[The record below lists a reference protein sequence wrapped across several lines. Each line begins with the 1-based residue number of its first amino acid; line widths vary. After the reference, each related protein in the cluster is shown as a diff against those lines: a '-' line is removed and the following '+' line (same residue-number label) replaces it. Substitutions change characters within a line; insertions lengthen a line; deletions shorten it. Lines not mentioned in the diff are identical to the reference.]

1 MKLIRRFSLFI
12 LCGGIFLSSLSALQ
26 KAGPKM
32 PEQYRKWL
40 EEEVVYI
47 VAPRE
52 RDVFRKLETD
62 RERDIFIEA
71 FWKQRDPTP
80 GAPRNEFKE
89 EHYRRLSYA
98 NEFFG
103 RGTPRPGWLTDQGK
117 VYIVLGPPLNVE
129 KFDMIMN
136 VYPTEIWFYL
146 GDPALGL
153 PTAFHIIFFK
163 KEGTGEYVM
172 YVPAEHGPQS
182 LIADYLGDAKD
193 VVDAYQRLAELAPHL
208 ARQTLSLIPG
218 ERVPLG
224 AVSMASTT
232 LLSSVFASPQKKV
245 EDRWAEALLKY
256 KDIVEVDY
264 SANYIPSDA
273 FLSVIKDPSG
283 IFFVHYS
290 VEPKKISVDAY
301 GSQYSANF
309 ELDGRLSDAK
319 GNTVFQYAKEIPLT
333 FSGDQLKDVGANALA
348 IQDMFP
354 LVPGTYRFDLLL
366 KNTVS
371 KEFASLEG
379 TITIPEEGS
388 GTFISPLVL
397 GHQVEKRGTEA
408 GDFVPFKTPN
418 GLLLCQAR
426 KTFARKET
434 LHVFFQA
441 MGLTPEIRSAGRLMV
456 ELLRQD
462 SLFLSKTRELIEF
475 DRLPDILFE
484 FPLSDFPPDYYKIRV
499 ALLDGKGAE
508 LAAEDE
514 DFEVTAAAE
523 VPRPLIVSKV
533 MPASRSDEYDYI
545 MGIQWL
551 NLGREDVARAL
562 LEKAYRRN
570 PNQLKYA
577 LGLAQVFY
585 IEKEFKKAKEVLS
598 PFAGDRATDQVYYF
612 LGKSCHALEQYS
624 EAASFYR
631 EYLSRFGL
639 NLEVLNLLGMAHYR
653 MGDAKSALEAWRK
666 SLEIN
671 SGQEDIRK
679 LVQALTEKK

>member
-1 MKLIRRFSLFI
+1 MKIIMKIALPI
-12 LCGGIFLSSLSALQ
+12 LCGGILLSSLPAGQ

-40 EEEVVYI
+40 EEEI
-47 VAPRE
+47 ATIMTPRE
-52 RDVFRKLETD
+52 RDVFRKLQTD
-62 RERDIFIEA
+62 REREIFIEA

-80 GAPRNEFKE
+80 GTPRNEFRE

-103 RGTPRPGWLTDQGK
+103 RGTPRPGWMTDQGR

-129 KFDMIMN
+129 KYDAVMN

-193 VVDAYQRLAELAPHL
+193 VVDAYQRLAELAPNL
-208 ARQTLSLIPG
+208 APQTLSLIPG

-232 LLSSVFASPQKKV
+232 LLSAVFSSPQKKV

-264 SANYIPSDA
+264 SANYVSSDA
-273 FLSVIKDPSG
+273 FLSVIKDKSG

-309 ELDGRLSDAK
+309 ELDGRISDGK
-319 GNTVFQYAKEIPLT
+319 GNTVFQYTKEIPLA
-333 FSGDQLKDVGANALA
+333 FSGDQLKDVGEKALA

-354 LVPGTYRFDLLL
+354 LVPGSYRFDLLL

-371 KEFASLEG
+371 KEFTSFEG
-379 TITIPEEGS
+379 TIAIPEEGR
-388 GTFISPLVL
+388 GAFMSPLVL
-397 GHQVEKRGTEA
+397 GYQVEKGGAEA
-408 GDFVPFKTPN
+408 GDFVPFRMP
-418 GLLLCQAR
+418 GGQLLCQAR

-434 LHVFFQA
+434 LYVFLQA
-441 MGLTPEIRSAGRLMV
+441 LGLTPEQRSEGRLKV
-456 ELLRQD
+456 EILRQD
-462 SLFLSKTRELIEF
+462 NLFLTKTIEIIEISN
-475 DRLPDILFE
+475 PADIQLE
-484 FPLSDFPPDYYKIRV
+484 FPLSDFPPDYYKIKAV
-499 ALLDGKGAE
+499 LLDGKGAE
-508 LAAEDE
+508 LGAEDE
-514 DFEVTAAAE
+514 DFEVAAATE
-523 VPRPLIVSKV
+523 APRPLIVSKV

-551 NLGREDVARAL
+551 NVGREDAARDL
-562 LEKAYRRN
+562 LEKAYRKN
-570 PNQLKYA
+570 PNQVKYA
-577 LGLAQVFY
+577 LGFSQSLYMNKDFGRV
-585 IEKEFKKAKEVLS
+585 KEILS
-598 PFAGDRATDQVYYF
+598 PFTGERTTDQVLYF
-612 LGKSCHALEQYS
+612 LGKSCHALEEYR
-624 EAASFYR
+624 EAASYYK

-639 NLEVLNLLGMAHYR
+639 NLEVLNLLGMACYR
-653 MGDAKSALEAWRK
+653 MGDRNGALEAWRK

-671 SGQEDIRK
+671 PSQEDIKK
-679 LVQALTEKK
+679 LVQSLTEKK